1 MQSTSNYLWLLSDIL
16 GQGATANVFRGR
28 QKVCE
33 EFSYSSS
40 FMKSTKKVQDL
51 GLKRM
56 YLWNYSYLVFNF

>member
-33 EFSYSSS
+33 EFSYASS
-40 FMKSTKKVQDL
+40 FMKSTTKVQDL
-51 GLKRM
+51 GLKQM
-56 YLWNYSYLVFNF
+56 CLCNYSCLVFNF